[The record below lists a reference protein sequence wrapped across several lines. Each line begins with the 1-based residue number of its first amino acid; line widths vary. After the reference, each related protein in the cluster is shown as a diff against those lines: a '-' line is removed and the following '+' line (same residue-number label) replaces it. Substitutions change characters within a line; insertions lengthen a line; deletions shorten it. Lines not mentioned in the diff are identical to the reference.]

1 MPSHT
6 HSSQHGLWTLL
17 QLGGNPIP
25 EVIQEVS
32 ELYHWMGDI
41 NRLAGNRCLLGLPG
55 WDYLAEH
62 HLDVGH

>member
-1 MPSHT
+1 MLFYLYL
-6 HSSQHGLWTLL
+6 SQHSQLTLL
-17 QLGGNPIP
+17 QLGGYASP

-32 ELYHWMGDI
+32 ELYHWMGDF
-41 NRLAGNRCLLGLPG
+41 NRLAGNHCLLGLPG